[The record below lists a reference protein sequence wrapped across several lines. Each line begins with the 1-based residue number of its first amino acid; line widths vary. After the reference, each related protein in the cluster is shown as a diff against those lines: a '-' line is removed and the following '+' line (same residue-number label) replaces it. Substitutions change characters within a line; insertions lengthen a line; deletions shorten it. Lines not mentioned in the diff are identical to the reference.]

1 MHRFFTSPENIKDE
15 KVILR
20 GSDVVHIRT
29 VLRLKRGDRIQVLD
43 GRGNCYTVILTR
55 VGRDQIESSIN
66 SKEDANNCESP
77 LRICL
82 GQGMVKGTGF
92 DGIVRKSVELGVDRV
107 VPVSADRCISKLSQE
122 DATKKMDRW
131 RRIATA
137 ASKQCGRS
145 RVPGIGPKSA
155 TVKEFCFFNRESDL
169 KLIFWEEERSIRI
182 KDLSYKNQ
190 LKSAAILIGPEGGF
204 SSKEVEN
211 AKKYGFQSVSLGPRL
226 LRTDTAPLAAISI
239 LQDHWGDL

>member
-1 MHRFFTSPENIKDE
+1 MHRFFTTPENITDDKL
-15 KVILR
+15 ILR
-20 GSDVVHIRT
+20 GSDVAHIRS
-29 VLRLKRGDRIQVLD
+29 VLRLKGGDRIQVLD
-43 GRGNCYTVILTR
+43 GRGYCYTVILTT
-55 VGRDQIESSIN
+55 VGRDHIESTISL
-66 SKEDANNCESP
+66 KEDASNCESP
-77 LRICL
+77 LRIFL

-92 DGIVRKSVELGVDRV
+92 DGIVRKSVELGVDKV
-107 VPVSADRCISKLSQE
+107 VLVNASRCISKLSQE

-145 RVPGIGPKSA
+145 RVPGIGPKSV

-169 KLIFWEEERSIRI
+169 KLIFWEEERSTRI

-211 AKKYGFQSVSLGPRL
+211 SKKYGFQSVSLGPRL

-239 LQDHWGDL
+239 LQNHWGDL